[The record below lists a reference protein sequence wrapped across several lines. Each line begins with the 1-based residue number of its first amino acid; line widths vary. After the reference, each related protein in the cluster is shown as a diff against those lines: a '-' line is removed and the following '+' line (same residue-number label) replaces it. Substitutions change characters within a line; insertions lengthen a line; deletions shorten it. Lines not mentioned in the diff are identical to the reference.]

1 MATKEMVDAPQMPQ
15 GMGQPQMVTPEQM
28 MEQKEAQEFQ
38 KMASK
43 TELRIR
49 RANIIMNGLAVG
61 GDVVK
66 PLFDDATREVLAS
79 KLAEILKSI

>member
-1 MATKEMVDAPQMPQ
+1 
-15 GMGQPQMVTPEQM
+15 
-28 MEQKEAQEFQ
+28 
-38 KMASK
+38 MASK